1 MQPYS
6 GQNCR
11 LQFST
16 PPTEYKFNV
25 KNLGQSSTLPFHF
38 FSRLNLSLSISFS
51 HLELSSFFHSSSHFL
66 PTSSQVPTKD
76 FSIRIDF
83 KIRTIEL
90 DRKRIKLQIL
100 LGKRGFVQ

>member
-1 MQPYS
+1 MVMDVMDLKWLDS
-6 GQNCR
+6 
-11 LQFST
+11 ST

-76 FSIRIDF
+76 FSIREGLPLWDSSAVHF
-83 KIRTIEL
+83 STKKTH
-90 DRKRIKLQIL
+90 KP
-100 LGKRGFVQ
+100 